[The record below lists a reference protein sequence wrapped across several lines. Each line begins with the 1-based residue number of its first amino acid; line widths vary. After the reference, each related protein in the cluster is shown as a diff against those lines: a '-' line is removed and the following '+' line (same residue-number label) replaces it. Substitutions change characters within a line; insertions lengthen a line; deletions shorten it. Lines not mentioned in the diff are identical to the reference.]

1 VTIGRD
7 WCAGVFHLDQWLT
20 PRLDAREPGASGR
33 CAAGFS
39 SGSWY
44 ARVVSGVLKRRFGF
58 WVLAASVGAGSLA
71 SSGSACATFGS
82 EPAGARDA
90 AGEAA
95 MPDGGDVGE
104 AATPDGGTDPDP
116 CKAFV
121 APVEQTGLV
130 DCGGPEPVNLNDT
143 RAHCGACGHS
153 CGARVPC
160 IAGICD
166 PAAWQVG
173 FSNDGVVRVLGA
185 RAGSPIALV
194 SHPMGLDAGAVFA
207 LAADDGGN
215 SPIARLQVEKFS
227 SGALQGDDLFAFS
240 TNPNG
245 VIQVDVADLAPDAS
259 APNTRRSFLETDRAR
274 AAITDTELIFA
285 TGKELRSLPRVAG
298 SDAGTRTQHTSAS
311 GEIVSL
317 ATARVEGS
325 PIFYVANDGDA
336 GQTQTL
342 YRFTAATGS
351 KAVLTA
357 SGLADL
363 AVDAQYVYFFNAVE
377 RAIRRIALSSLTSI
391 GAGFVA
397 DVGLVVQAGDPV
409 ADAGY
414 GVTERRRF
422 EVRGDHVYFFALRA
436 DNAVELK
443 RVHRCGGA
451 SFSLTGPID
460 PVSLAVPE
468 GDYAF
473 YTRRG
478 ARSESIMHR
487 VAR

>member
-1 VTIGRD
+1 MR
-7 WCAGVFHLDQWLT
+7 
-20 PRLDAREPGASGR
+20 R
-33 CAAGFS
+33 
-39 SGSWY
+39 
-44 ARVVSGVLKRRFGF
+44 VLKRRFLVWG
-58 WVLAASVGAGSLA
+58 LAASVGMGSLA
-71 SSGSACATFGS
+71 SIGSACANFRTVPEG
-82 EPAGARDA
+82 EGDA
-90 AGEAA
+90 A
-95 MPDGGDVGE
+95 GE
-104 AATPDGGTDPDP
+104 AATPDGGDAGEAAMSDGAMESDP

-121 APVEQTGLV
+121 APVEPTGLV

-160 IAGICD
+160 IGGICD

-173 FSNDGVVRVLGA
+173 FSNDGVVRVVGA

-207 LAADDGGN
+207 LAADGGGN
-215 SPIARLQVEKFS
+215 SPITPLQVEKFS

-245 VIQVDVADLAPDAS
+245 VIQVDVADLAPDAA
-259 APNTRRSFLETDRAR
+259 APKSRRSFLETDRAR

-298 SDAGTRTQHTSAS
+298 SDAGTRTQQTSAS

-317 ATARVEGS
+317 TTARVEGS

-357 SGLADL
+357 PGLADL
-363 AVDAQYVYFFNAVE
+363 AVDAEYLYVFDVVE
-377 RAIRRIALSSLTSI
+377 QAIKRIALSTLTSI

-397 DVGLVVQAGDPV
+397 DVGLVVKAGDPV

-414 GVTERRRF
+414 GVAERRRF
-422 EVRGDHVYFFALRA
+422 EVRGDHVYFFALRS
-436 DNAVELK
+436 DNALELS
-443 RVHRCGGA
+443 RVHRCGGP
-451 SFSLTGPID
+451 SFALTGPID
-460 PVSLAVPE
+460 PVSLAVPD

-478 ARSESIMHR
+478 TRSESILHR
-487 VAR
+487 VPR